1 MSAIFVS
8 ACAFVEHKVNL
19 DAMHLNPINPLL
31 ICMPYHGRL
40 FINAKHLTLKF
51 SHISRA

>member
-19 DAMHLNPINPLL
+19 DAMHLNPINPAVNL
-31 ICMPYHGRL
+31 H
-40 FINAKHLTLKF
+40 A
-51 SHISRA
+51 ISR